1 MDAGERAALI
11 RGMRARHDEVVAQL
25 SSIEDDAREKGG
37 GPYDVLRFGLAFH
50 RFCSDLLE
58 QMEKEAVA

>member
-1 MDAGERAALI
+1 
-11 RGMRARHDEVVAQL
+11 VVARL
-25 SSIEDDAREKGG
+25 TSIEPVVRERGG

-58 QMEKEAVA
+58 QME